1 MTRVTTRQGEDTAP
15 AISRWRR
22 VYSHVPV
29 VLRYLRSVGKLDAL
43 DFCLAVAVGLAVLVV
58 HDVPYM
64 LHHSLWVD
72 EGWVADSVRAR
83 ITLVPSMTSSTPLG
97 WTLLLR
103 LVPFGGPERLRLVPL
118 AFTML
123 AAAAGYLF
131 GRELRLTRFATGI
144 LTGAAVLL
152 SPAMLLRDDLKQY
165 TAEAFACLVL
175 WVLVA
180 RVENEW
186 RLRRLIA
193 IAAVGSVGLLFANTV
208 IFVGVAAMASLALE
222 CLVRRDYR
230 RLLEVAGASA
240 GMLIVSLAIYVT
252 VIHPGVTSRLV
263 TDWNA
268 HYMPTKSPS
277 AAAHFLYRQLRH
289 LAPYMGFHHL
299 IIDVVVVLAGIGEL
313 IWLRRY
319 ALAAMFPILLAL
331 VVVASAA
338 RKYPFGDLR
347 TSTFWL
353 VAVPMLMAVA
363 VAAAGQLASRIDRR
377 APLLVAAVALAV
389 WVPATNRDIRAHPI
403 PNEDV
408 HSEINYL
415 EAHFRR
421 GDVVIVS
428 YGASFGFAYYYP
440 PTPSFPLDAVAP
452 DRYGVAYPQLP
463 WMVVMTNRQPVDI
476 ANALAAAENKI
487 AAEPALRSRADL
499 DHPVASGAIRDPG
512 LESRSGRA
520 PRWKASALAPNPFCC
535 TGTGRRDGAAGQPS
549 PPSVGRVRLS
559 RVCPAGI

>member
-1 MTRVTTRQGEDTAP
+1 MSVRTKASLPLLRRRRPDGLVEAAPSRGGVATRP
-15 AISRWRR
+15 
-22 VYSHVPV
+22 
-29 VLRYLRSVGKLDAL
+29 YLIDV
-43 DFCLAVAVGLAVLVV
+43 CLAVAVGLAVLLV

-64 LHHSLWVD
+64 LHHSFWVD

-103 LVPFGGPERLRLVPL
+103 LVPFGGPQRLRLVPL

-186 RLRRLIA
+186 RRRRLIA
-193 IAAVGSVGLLFANTV
+193 IAAVGSVGMLFANTV
-208 IFVGVAAMASLALE
+208 IFVGVAAMAALALE

-230 RLLEVAGASA
+230 RLLEIAAASA
-240 GMLIVSLAIYVT
+240 GMLIVGLVIYKV
-252 VIHPGVTSRLV
+252 VIHPGSRL
-263 TDWNA
+263 TDA
-268 HYMPTKSPS
+268 PMPSSHYMPISNPS
-277 AAAHFLYRQLRH
+277 AAVHFLSRQVRPLV
-289 LAPYMGFHHL
+289 PYMGFHDL
-299 IIDVVVVLAGIGEL
+299 IIDVVLVLAGIAAL

-319 ALAAMFPILLAL
+319 ALAAMFPIMMAL
-331 VVVASAA
+331 VIVASAA
-338 RKYPFGDLR
+338 HKYPFGNER

-353 VAVPMLMAVA
+353 VAIPVLMAVA
-363 VAAAGQLASRIDRR
+363 VAAAGHLAGRIDRR
-377 APLLVAAVALAV
+377 APLLVAALALAV
-389 WVPATNRDIRAHPI
+389 WVPATNMYIRAHSI

-408 HSEINYL
+408 HSEITYL
-415 EAHFRR
+415 EAHFRH

-440 PTPSFPLDAVAP
+440 ATPSFPVDAVTP
-452 DRYGVAYPQLP
+452 DGYGVAYPQLP

-487 AAEPALRSRADL
+487 AAEPASARGRIWIIRSHQTSLEVRTWQTELAGA
-499 DHPVASGAIRDPG
+499 PVETIR
-512 LESRSGRA
+512 
-520 PRWKASALAPNPFCC
+520 
-535 TGTGRRDGAAGQPS
+535 
-549 PPSVGRVRLS
+549 VGPEPILLYRYR
-559 RVCPAGI
+559 PT